1 MNELVA
7 GIDLCDEYTQVNC
20 NDEEKTWTFPTVLC
34 RHKVSGTWSVGED
47 AYAQTLRGEGSLT
60 DKLVKLVLK
69 EGTATLEGIRYTAV
83 ELLERFLE
91 RVLWQVK
98 KNLDT
103 EAGFQELVFTVRSLD
118 ERLTEALY
126 SCGEKLG
133 VDRARIRVIGHTEG
147 LIYYMLSQKKEIW
160 SGNVGLFDLSEQ
172 ELRYY
177 ELKVQRGLK
186 QNAVLAEFE
195 RIEESFSLDILET
208 PSGAKLGDKILC
220 TCAERLMQRK
230 LYSAGKRV

>member
-7 GIDLCDEYTQVNC
+7 GIDLCDEYTQVNAMM
-20 NDEEKTWTFPTVLC
+20 KRKHGPFHGTLPSQGF
-34 RHKVSGTWSVGED
+34 RHWSVGED

-126 SCGEKLG
+126 SWRRKAWCGPGPYTHHRAYGRSDLLYAQPEKRNLE
-133 VDRARIRVIGHTEG
+133 RKRRIV
-147 LIYYMLSQKKEIW
+147 
-160 SGNVGLFDLSEQ
+160 
-172 ELRYY
+172 
-177 ELKVQRGLK
+177 
-186 QNAVLAEFE
+186 
-195 RIEESFSLDILET
+195 
-208 PSGAKLGDKILC
+208 
-220 TCAERLMQRK
+220 
-230 LYSAGKRV
+230 

>member
-20 NDEEKTWTFPTVLC
+20 KDEEKTWTFPTVLC

-91 RVLWQVK
+91 QADRLGKHTFIRDMKANADGYDLLYRMTQ
-98 KNLDT
+98 
-103 EAGFQELVFTVRSLD
+103 AGV
-118 ERLTEALY
+118 
-126 SCGEKLG
+126 
-133 VDRARIRVIGHTEG
+133 
-147 LIYYMLSQKKEIW
+147 
-160 SGNVGLFDLSEQ
+160 
-172 ELRYY
+172 
-177 ELKVQRGLK
+177 
-186 QNAVLAEFE
+186 
-195 RIEESFSLDILET
+195 
-208 PSGAKLGDKILC
+208 
-220 TCAERLMQRK
+220 
-230 LYSAGKRV
+230 

>member
-98 KNLDT
+98 KT
-103 EAGFQELVFTVRSLD
+103 WTRKPAFRSWCLPC
-118 ERLTEALY
+118 A
-126 SCGEKLG
+126 
-133 VDRARIRVIGHTEG
+133 AW
-147 LIYYMLSQKKEIW
+147 M
-160 SGNVGLFDLSEQ
+160 
-172 ELRYY
+172 
-177 ELKVQRGLK
+177 
-186 QNAVLAEFE
+186 NA
-195 RIEESFSLDILET
+195 
-208 PSGAKLGDKILC
+208 
-220 TCAERLMQRK
+220 
-230 LYSAGKRV
+230 

>member
-91 RVLWQVK
+91 RVLWQVQ
-98 KNLDT
+98 KNLGHGKPAFR
-103 EAGFQELVFTVRSLD
+103 AGVTVRSLD
-118 ERLTEALY
+118 DA
-126 SCGEKLG
+126 
-133 VDRARIRVIGHTEG
+133 
-147 LIYYMLSQKKEIW
+147 
-160 SGNVGLFDLSEQ
+160 
-172 ELRYY
+172 
-177 ELKVQRGLK
+177 
-186 QNAVLAEFE
+186 
-195 RIEESFSLDILET
+195 
-208 PSGAKLGDKILC
+208 
-220 TCAERLMQRK
+220 
-230 LYSAGKRV
+230 